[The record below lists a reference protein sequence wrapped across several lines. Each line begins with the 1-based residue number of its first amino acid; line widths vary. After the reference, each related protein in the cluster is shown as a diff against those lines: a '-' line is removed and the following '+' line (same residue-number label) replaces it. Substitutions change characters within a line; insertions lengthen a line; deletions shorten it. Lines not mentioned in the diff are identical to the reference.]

1 LPIAN
6 FLVLSKG
13 IGNRQLAIGNDL
25 RSSNLTRRVVITG
38 LGLVTPVG
46 NTVEDTW
53 TALMSGRSGADYIK
67 KFDAERFSVRFA
79 CEVKNFDPLTFI
91 AKKEARKMGAF
102 IHYAIAAS
110 IEAMADSGIKL
121 TPEGKFPDD
130 ISENAGTYIS
140 SGIGDFW
147 AIERE
152 HSKLLDDGPDR
163 VSPFFIVSAIVNLAA
178 GQVSIRFGAKGPNSA
193 TATACAAGAHA
204 IGDSFKIIQRAD
216 ADIMI
221 CGGAESAITPMSI
234 AGFASMR
241 ALSTNNDDPP
251 HASRPFERD
260 RDGFVIGEGA
270 GIMILEELESA
281 KRRGAKIYA
290 EIVGY
295 GAAADAFHLTM
306 PDETGSG
313 ARRVMQRCLKDAG
326 VRPEQVGYINA
337 HGTSTPYNDKFETF
351 AIKATFGE
359 HAYKLAVSSTKS
371 MTGHLLGAAGGIESV
386 FSVLALQRNVL
397 PPTINYVNPDPECD
411 LDYVPNEPREARV
424 DYVLSNSF
432 GFGGT
437 NAALLFKRYEE

>member
-1 LPIAN
+1 M
-6 FLVLSKG
+6 
-13 IGNRQLAIGNDL
+13 
-25 RSSNLTRRVVITG
+25 TRRVVITG

-53 TALMSGRSGADYIK
+53 TSLMAGRSGAGYIE
-67 KFDAERFSVRFA
+67 KFDAEKFSVRFA
-79 CEVKNFDPLTFI
+79 CEVKNFDPLAFI
-91 AKKEARKMGAF
+91 PKKDARKMGSF

-110 IEAMADSGIKL
+110 IEAVGDSGIQL
-121 TPEGKFPDD
+121 TPLGKFPDD
-130 ISENAGTYIS
+130 ISENVGTYIS

-193 TATACAAGAHA
+193 TATACSAGAHA
-204 IGDSFKIIQRAD
+204 IGDSFKIIQRGD
-216 ADIMI
+216 ADLMI
-221 CGGAESAITPMSI
+221 CGGAESAITPMAV
-234 AGFASMR
+234 AGFSAMR
-241 ALSTNNDDPP
+241 ALSTNNDDPL

-270 GIMILEELESA
+270 GIMVLEELEFA
-281 KRRGAKIYA
+281 KKRCARIYA
-290 EIVGY
+290 EVVGY
-295 GAAADAFHLTM
+295 GACADAFHLTM

-313 ARRVMQRCLKDAG
+313 ARRVMQRTLKDAG
-326 VRPEQVGYINA
+326 VKPDQVGYINA
-337 HGTSTPYNDKFETF
+337 HGTSTPYNDKFETL
-351 AIKATFGE
+351 AIKETFGA

-371 MTGHLLGAAGGIESV
+371 MTGHLLGAAGGIEGV
-386 FSVLALQRNVL
+386 FCVLTLTRNAI
-397 PPTINYVNPDPECD
+397 PPTINYVNPDPDCD

-437 NAALLFKRYEE
+437 NAALLFKRYEG